1 MKRLAG
7 KTPFCRDGG
16 AKESPAGA
24 EASRCNCPAAAY
36 KDAAFPPDLEMYETL
51 QKATLDKI
59 FVLMAEY
66 AADSRTNKIDLGVGV
81 YKDAKNNT
89 PIMSAVKKA
98 EQRIHDAA
106 TTKTYKGVVGNKE
119 FSAAIVDLALGGAVD
134 KSRIRTVNGAGGTGA
149 LMILMWVLG
158 RARPE
163 GKIYISDPSWP
174 NHWPVAENANLTP
187 LTYPYFDPKTR
198 RVDFE
203 AMMRVIDGLTSDDVL
218 LHGCCHNP
226 TGANLTP
233 AQWDRVAESLKRTGA
248 FPLIDLAYLGF
259 GDGLEQDAY
268 GVRRVASAVPEC
280 MIAFSASKNFGLYRE
295 RTGVAI
301 AIAKDS
307 ASADIV
313 SSQMQNIIRGTIS
326 QTPDHGA
333 EIVRVILEDPALRKE
348 WEDELNQMRERMKR
362 LRVKLADTIRHKSN
376 SKDFDF
382 IAEHS
387 GMFSLLGLDP
397 KVVEKLK
404 LEDGVYM
411 INDSRINV
419 AGIPEDRIDELANY
433 LIAAAG

>member
-1 MKRLAG
+1 M
-7 KTPFCRDGG
+7 F
-16 AKESPAGA
+16 
-24 EASRCNCPAAAY
+24 
-36 KDAAFPPDLEMYETL
+36 ETL

-66 AADSRTNKIDLGVGV
+66 AADPRTNKIDLGVGV
-81 YKDAKNNT
+81 YKDPQNNT
-89 PIMSAVKKA
+89 PIMSAVRKA
-98 EQRIHDAA
+98 EQRIHDSAK
-106 TTKTYKGVVGNKE
+106 TKTYKGVVGNKE
-119 FSAAIVDLALGGAVD
+119 FSSAIVELALGGVVD
-134 KSRIRTVNGAGGTGA
+134 NSRIRCVNGAGGTGA
-149 LMILMWVLG
+149 LMILMFVLG
-158 RARPE
+158 RARPK

-174 NHWPVAENANLTP
+174 NHWPLAENANLTAM
-187 LTYPYFDPKTR
+187 TYPYFDPKTR
-198 RVDFE
+198 SVNFDG
-203 AMMRVIDGLTSDDVL
+203 MMQVLDGLTKDDIVL

-233 AQWDRVAESLKRTGA
+233 AQWDRVVESLNKTGA

-259 GDGLEQDAY
+259 GDGIEKDAY
-268 GVRRVASAVPEC
+268 GVRKVAASVPET

-307 ASADIV
+307 ASADVV

-333 EIVRVILEDPALRKE
+333 EIVRVILEDKELRQE
-348 WEDELNQMRERMKR
+348 WETELNQMRERMKR
-362 LRVKLADTIRHKSN
+362 LRVKLADAIRRKSN

-387 GMFSLLGLDP
+387 GMFSLLGLPQD
-397 KVVEKLK
+397 VVEALK
-404 LEDGVYM
+404 KDDAVYM

-419 AGIPEDRIDELANY
+419 AGIPEDRVDELADY
-433 LIAAAG
+433 LIKAAG

>member
-1 MKRLAG
+1 M
-7 KTPFCRDGG
+7 F
-16 AKESPAGA
+16 
-24 EASRCNCPAAAY
+24 
-36 KDAAFPPDLEMYETL
+36 ETL

-66 AADSRTNKIDLGVGV
+66 AADPRTNKIDLGVGV
-81 YKDAKNNT
+81 YKDPQNNT

-98 EQRIHDAA
+98 EQRIHDSAK
-106 TTKTYKGVVGNKE
+106 TKTYKGVVGNKE
-119 FSAAIVDLALGGAVD
+119 FSAAIVDLALGDTID
-134 KSRIRTVNGAGGTGA
+134 KNRIRCVNGAGGTGA
-149 LMILMWVLG
+149 LMILMYVLG
-158 RARPE
+158 RARPK
-163 GKIYISDPSWP
+163 GRIFISDPSWP
-174 NHWPVAENANLTP
+174 NHWPVAENANLTTH
-187 LTYPYFDPKTR
+187 TYPYFDPKTR
-198 RVDFE
+198 RVDFD
-203 AMMRVIDGLTSDDVL
+203 AMMKVADSLTSDDTLL

-233 AQWDRVAESLKRTGA
+233 AQWDVVAASLKRTGA

-259 GDGLEQDAY
+259 GDGLEEDAY
-268 GVRRVASAVPEC
+268 GLRKVVASVPES

-301 AIAKDS
+301 AIAKDA
-307 ASADIV
+307 ASADVV

-333 EIVRVILEDPALRKE
+333 EVVRVILEDKELRAE
-348 WEDELNQMRERMKR
+348 WEAELNMMRERMKR
-362 LRVKLADTIRHKSN
+362 LRVKLADAIRRKSN

-387 GMFSLLGLDP
+387 GMFSLLGLPQD
-397 KVVEKLK
+397 VVERLK
-404 LEDGVYM
+404 TEDGVYM

-419 AGIPEDRIDELANY
+419 AGIPEDRVDELADY